1 MDILNP
7 QFCDSM
13 RHTFVVQSLSLNNK
27 NEKNRIV
34 NTIPVNIE
42 VNLTISVNSVIILS
56 VMVYL
61 HYLNLVECQVKFD
74 LLVVF
79 GRKFFR

>member
-13 RHTFVVQSLSLNNK
+13 RYTFVVQSLSLNNK

-61 HYLNLVECQVKFD
+61 HYLNPVEYQVKFD

-79 GRKFFR
+79 GRKFFQ